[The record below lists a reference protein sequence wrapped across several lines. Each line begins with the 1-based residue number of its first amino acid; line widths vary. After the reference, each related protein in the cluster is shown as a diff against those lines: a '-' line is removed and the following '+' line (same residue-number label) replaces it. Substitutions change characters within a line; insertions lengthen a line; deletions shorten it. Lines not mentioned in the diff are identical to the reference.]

1 MPDDKKAAVLA
12 AFHAEMPGMKLPFA
26 VAPTTAGARGSDIIV
41 EGITTGVT
49 IALDRFRQ
57 R

>member
-1 MPDDKKAAVLA
+1 
-12 AFHAEMPGMKLPFA
+12 MKLPFA
-26 VAPTTAGARGSDIIV
+26 VKPTTEGARGSDIII

-49 IALDRFRQ
+49 IDLDAFRQ